1 MDAYRDQ
8 YATLFNGGQ
17 GLTLFA
23 ISTDADTALAS
34 WARDKDYPWTFL
46 SDPQAEV
53 GTSFGIKVPGRNLDG
68 RVVFIIDREGT
79 IAHVISPFREVDATA
94 YRELEAAVD
103 RVAATAGEDGATGSP
118 R

>member
-34 WARDKDYPWTFL
+34 WARDKDYTWTFL
-46 SDPQAEV
+46 SDPRAEV
-53 GTSFGIKVPGRNLDG
+53 GTLFGVKVPGRNLDG
-68 RVVFIIDREGT
+68 RVVFVIDREGK
-79 IAHVISPFREVDATA
+79 IAHVMSPFREVDASA
-94 YRELEAAVD
+94 YRDLEAAVD
-103 RVAATAGEDGATGSP
+103 RVAGTAGEDGAKESE